1 MNQKEQIEVNVGVDV
16 GKSQLDIQLHPLDL
30 HFSIANHQDDILK
43 LVRILKGYPV
53 KRIVTEAT
61 GRHEHAF
68 VFACDQAGLPVVV
81 VDPIK
86 VRRFAQAIGVLAK
99 TDKIDASVIALFA
112 AKLEPD
118 IKPIPGKQARLI
130 KDLLVRRSQLLEMAT
145 MEKNRLHILPK
156 PLHILPK
163 PLHSSIKSLLKQ
175 LQKQIEKITCQV
187 DELICQSKAWRM
199 KVEILTSVPGVGKVL
214 AYTLLTELP
223 ELGELNRKEIAAL
236 VGVAPMNK
244 ESGSYTG
251 KRRIRGGRHRVRT
264 VMFMAM
270 MSAIQCNPLFKGYY
284 ERLKAAGKLPKVALI
299 ACLRKLIVILNTMLK
314 NEEKWRE
321 NLA

>member
-1 MNQKEQIEVNVGVDV
+1 MNHQKEQIEVNVGVDV
-16 GKSQLDIQLHPLDL
+16 GKSKLDIHLHPLEL
-30 HFSIANHQDDILK
+30 HFSIPNQQEAINK
-43 LVRILKGYPV
+43 VVNVLKGYPI

-68 VFACDQAGLPVVV
+68 VFACDQADLPVVV

-86 VRRFAQAIGVLAK
+86 VRRFAQALGVLAK
-99 TDKIDASVIALFA
+99 TDKIDASVIARFA
-112 AKLEPD
+112 VKIEPE
-118 IKPIPGKQARLI
+118 IKPIPEQQVRLI

-145 MEKNRLHILPK
+145 MEKNRLQIMPR
-156 PLHILPK
+156 PLHK
-163 PLHSSIKSLLKQ
+163 SINSLLKTI
-175 LQKQIEKITCQV
+175 QKQIDSITSQV
-187 DELICQSKAWRM
+187 DELISHSKSWRT
-199 KVEILTSVPGVGKVL
+199 KTEILTSVPGVGKVL

-244 ESGSYTG
+244 ESGAYNG

-270 MSAIQCNPLFKGYY
+270 MSAIQCNPVFKRYY
-284 ERLKAAGKLPKVALI
+284 EHLKAAGKLPKVALI
-299 ACLRKLIVILNTMLK
+299 ACMRKLIVILNTLLK

-321 NLA
+321 KIA